1 MFPRA
6 SCSVCSRLWLYSDRT
21 IQGIGKWRTIIGLH
35 VVADRLRGPDE
46 PSFSSSSVPALLC
59 SQQPKLT
66 GTIEGTPPI
75 QHTLSSLSWLRWC
88 PHLQDNW
95 VVSKAAAGA
104 RPRFSWTGLVAVSLS
119 PAILRLVKSSFL
131 HPIPW
136 KGCFP
141 D

>member
-95 VVSKAAAGA
+95 VFSKAAAGA
-104 RPRFSWTGLVAVSLS
+104 LS
-119 PAILRLVKSSFL
+119 QIQLDRLS
-131 HPIPW
+131 
-136 KGCFP
+136 GCFP
-141 D
+141 LSCSSKACEIFLPSPYTLEGLFS